1 VAVKSAGILLYKH
14 ENGVLKVLL
23 VHPGGPFWAKK
34 DAGAWSIP
42 KGEYLDGE
50 DPEAA
55 ARREFAE
62 ELGVALEGDL
72 QPLGEAVQP
81 SRKRVIAFATERDL
95 DVAAIR
101 SSSFEIEWP
110 PKSGRRQAFPE
121 VDRAGWFTLDEA
133 GEKLLPG
140 QRTFLDRLARLSRE
154 ETPASPPRSS

>member
-1 VAVKSAGILLYKH
+1 MALKSAGVLLYKR
-14 ENGVLKVLL
+14 ENGALKVLL

-42 KGEYLDGE
+42 KGEYAEGE

-55 ARREFAE
+55 ARREFEE
-62 ELGVALEGDL
+62 ELGVALAGEL

-81 SRKRVIAFATERDL
+81 SRKRVLAYACEGDL

-101 SSSFEIEWP
+101 SNSFEIEWP
-110 PKSGRRQAFPE
+110 PKSGRKQSFPE

-133 GEKLLPG
+133 RGKLLPG
-140 QRTFLDRLARLSRE
+140 QRVFLEGLARLARKEARAE
-154 ETPASPPRSS
+154 PRSS